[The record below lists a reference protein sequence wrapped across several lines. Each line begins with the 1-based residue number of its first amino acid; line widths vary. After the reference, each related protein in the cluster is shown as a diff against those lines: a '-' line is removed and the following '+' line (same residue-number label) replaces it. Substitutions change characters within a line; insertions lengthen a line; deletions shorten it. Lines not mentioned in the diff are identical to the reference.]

1 VNRFISLCCWLFL
14 VTGVLQAQSLEKRA
28 LKNIRKGK
36 WDKAASLLTK
46 AVTRDS
52 SGAIAE
58 YGWSRYYFDKR
69 NPRYNIVY
77 AYNAVNESLEN
88 FRRLNSRQREKISR
102 FPLDSLVLVR
112 LRGQIDSVSFG
123 LARLQNTEEGYIQ
136 FLQRHPF
143 SSDRKTAEQLR
154 NAVAFLDAANQNTFR
169 AFKTFLEKYPDAN
182 EKNDARARYERL
194 LFEEKTRDRR
204 LASFESFLKEY
215 PETPFRKEI
224 EKDIFELF
232 TLSGE
237 VERFMSY
244 LKLYPESP
252 FQKRATNIL
261 FHVLNDGDDSA
272 LSGLE
277 LTDSLENVFAANQ
290 GYLVPF
296 LKRGKFGFMNN
307 KGFEV
312 IPPSFD
318 DLSGDY
324 VCGNITE
331 DLLVFSDRVVNR
343 TGSVIFRGKIQEVAD
358 LGSGFLKI
366 KTEQCSRVVHK
377 SGFILDSCVLD
388 AKMIDKRFVAIQS
401 SKGWSMR
408 SLSGRFVLSEFWD
421 EINLYGKIIVL
432 TKDHNH
438 ILFTSTQLADLAHEQ
453 EFSTSIVVDQLKLLN
468 NGMLWVSAGGLEAVY
483 DQNLK
488 EIVPLNDYKIQQYFA
503 GFIIRTPEGFS
514 IYDDHGGKSS
524 FFENVMVK
532 DPVIIV
538 TKNNDEYIY
547 DPTQQKLASSAYD
560 SIAFEGSFMKG
571 WRTDSV
577 FIQFQAERRAF
588 SASSKTAFISGKD
601 STAYILVEAD
611 GKKIIFDNEGMIL
624 FTLPSPAF
632 ESIQHDGGDFFIV
645 SKKDKKGL
653 IDKLGKVVLPIEYDA
668 IGPVTNQTI
677 SVLKAGHFGLL
688 NTASRK
694 LIKPQYEKNIIAYKN
709 NLLVVFKDGRHGFID
724 WENKAQS
731 KAEFE
736 EVKYWNDS
744 VALVKKNKLWEMLD
758 LFTGKTLLTDI
769 REITPIRETANEKLF
784 IMNQNN
790 LFGVVSSLRGKI
802 IPFSFSDLVNVGS
815 TEEPLYFTEKHV
827 SEASVFVVI
836 YYDRNGHMLRRE
848 VYEESEDYEKIYCR
862 QN

>member
-1 VNRFISLCCWLFL
+1 M
-14 VTGVLQAQSLEKRA
+14 TGVVHAQSLEKRA
-28 LKNIRKGK
+28 LKNIQKGK
-36 WDKAASLLTK
+36 WDKAASFLTK
-46 AVTRDS
+46 AIGRDS
-52 SGAIAE
+52 ASVIAE
-58 YGWSRYYFDKR
+58 YAWSRYYFDQR

-77 AYNAVNESLEN
+77 AYNAIIQSLEN
-88 FRRLNSRQREKISR
+88 FAHLNSRQREKLFK
-102 FPLDSLVLVR
+102 FPLDSVIVVQ
-112 LRGQIDSVSFG
+112 LREKIDSVSFDQ
-123 LARLQNTEEGYIQ
+123 ARLQNTEDGYIQ

-154 NAVAFLDAANQNTFR
+154 NAVAFLDAINQNTFK

-261 FHVLNDGDDSA
+261 FHILNDGDESA
-272 LSGLE
+272 LSGVV
-277 LTDSLENVFAANQ
+277 LTDSLEKVFTLNQ

-312 IPPSFD
+312 IPASFE
-318 DLSGDY
+318 DLSDDY

-343 TGSVIFRGKIQEVAD
+343 IGSVIFRGKIQDVDD

-366 KTEQCSRVVHK
+366 QTERCLHVVHK
-377 SGFILDSCVLD
+377 SGFEIDSCVLD
-388 AKMIDKRFVAIQS
+388 AKIIDKRFVAIQS
-401 SKGWSMR
+401 SKGWTMW
-408 SLSGRFVLSEFWD
+408 SLTGRPVLSESWD
-421 EINLYGKIIVL
+421 EINLYGKIISLRKDQSHVL
-432 TKDHNH
+432 LTFK
-438 ILFTSTQLADLAHEQ
+438 QLVDLAHEQ
-453 EFSTSIVVDQLKLLN
+453 EFTATNVVDQLKLLN
-468 NGMLWVSAGGLEAVY
+468 NGMLWVSAGGNEGVY

-514 IYDDHGGKSS
+514 IYDYLGSKSS
-524 FFENVMVK
+524 FFENVVVS
-532 DPVIIV
+532 DPIVIV
-538 TKNNDEYIY
+538 TKNTEEYVY
-547 DPTQQKLASSAYD
+547 DPVQQKYASAPYD
-560 SIAFEGSFMKG
+560 SIAFEGSFMKA
-571 WRTDSV
+571 WKEDSL
-577 FIQFQAERRAF
+577 FIQFQSELRAF
-588 SASSKTAFISGKD
+588 PSSIKTTFISGKD
-601 STAYILVEAD
+601 SVSYILVEAE
-611 GKKIIFDNEGMIL
+611 GKKIVFDSEGMTL
-624 FTLPSPAF
+624 FTLPSVAF
-632 ESIQHDGGDFFIV
+632 ESIQHGGADFFIV

-653 IDKLGKVVLPIEYDA
+653 IDRLGKFVLPIEYDA
-668 IGPVTNQTI
+668 IGALTNQTI

-688 NTASRK
+688 NVSSRK
-694 LIKPQYEKNIIAYKN
+694 LIKSQYDKNILPYKN
-709 NLLVVFKDGRHGFID
+709 NLLIAIKGGQHGFID
-724 WENKAQS
+724 WENKPQS
-731 KAEFE
+731 KFEFE

-758 LFTGKTLLTDI
+758 LFTGKVVLSGI
-769 REITPIRETANEKLF
+769 REIIPVRESANEKLF

-790 LFGVVSSLRGKI
+790 LFGVVSSIRGRI

-836 YYDRNGHMLRRE
+836 YYDRNGQMLRRE
-848 VYEESEDYEKIYCR
+848 VYEESDDYEKIYCQR
-862 QN
+862 N